1 MPLLEIEQVSKR
13 FGGVQALSGV
23 TLEVEAGRLTGLIG
37 PNGAG
42 KTTLFNVISG
52 IFPPDAG
59 RIRFKGQDITG
70 QTSHETCHR
79 GIARTFQ
86 IVQPFAR
93 LSVVENVAVAL
104 LFGRKGHGL
113 SRRAAERQAER
124 LLGYGKLAEKAR
136 RAAGTLTLSERKRLE
151 MVRALATGPE
161 LLLLDE
167 VLAGLTPQETE
178 EMGEI
183 IRKIQRELGLAI
195 LLIEHN
201 MRAVM
206 SLSERLV
213 VLNYGVVIAHGP
225 PEAVAHDPAVIK
237 AYLGESRQRSYSMEA
252 SPQ

>member
-1 MPLLEIEQVSKR
+1 MALLEVEGVSKR
-13 FGGVQALSGV
+13 FGGVQALTRV
-23 TLEVEAGRLTGLIG
+23 NLEVEAGRLVGLIG

-52 IFPPDAG
+52 ILRPDQG
-59 RIRFKGQDITG
+59 RVFFCGEDLTG
-70 QTSHETCHR
+70 RSPHETCLR

-93 LSVVENVAVAL
+93 LTVIENVAAAL
-104 LFGRKGHGL
+104 LFGRKGSGL
-113 SRRAAERQAER
+113 GRQAAERQADGFLE
-124 LLGYGKLAEKAR
+124 YGKLGDKAR
-136 RAAGTLTLSERKRLE
+136 RPAGSLTLSERKRLE

-178 EMGEI
+178 EMGET
-183 IRKIQRELGLAI
+183 IRKIQREFHLAI

-206 SLSERLV
+206 SLSESVV
-213 VLNYGVVIAHGP
+213 VLNYGTVIAGGP
-225 PEAVAHDPAVIK
+225 PDAVARDPAVIK
-237 AYLGESRQRSYSMEA
+237 AYLGEPRR
-252 SPQ
+252 